1 MTNLLQSSCIMLNKI
16 LSSYKTLMQT
26 SNDSINYPDLLSN
39 FKSTKISLGEVLCT
53 LNAITIVMRL
63 TLFCQHEKDSANY
76 K

>member
-1 MTNLLQSSCIMLNKI
+1 
-16 LSSYKTLMQT
+16 MQT
-26 SNDSINYPDLLSN
+26 PNDSINYLDLLSN